1 MATEYLPNE
10 LLAYAFDSFDRD
22 SSDDLEDV
30 IENFYADG
38 AVHDAKTLIWQKYK
52 EQLPKWQDRRGNNAK
67 RREVVDIL
75 SAIKTIDQQY
85 SNGDVQPYVF
95 VAVKLKNIPNERY
108 SAEMSVRRRLSLL
121 EKQMA
126 DVLTSKLSYA
136 ATAVVGGAPAAEKGH
151 KTRTRPMVPGQ
162 PIHRVDHDDRIPGL
176 FSQQTD
182 ANHVKTVIPPA
193 DGSEVNLNDDVED
206 GVQTVGGAN
215 FTTVTKRRRK
225 QTAVYGNAND
235 DTFTARL
242 QKHELFVFQ
251 VNKNVTEDQV
261 KDYINN
267 KDVTVVSIKLMTAA
281 EAPSNSYHVVI
292 HCMDVRPIMKPEFWP
307 TGVGCRRFR
316 KKQQWSN
323 SKQ

>member
-22 SSDDLEDV
+22 CSDDLEDV

-108 SAEMSVRRRLSLL
+108 AAEMSVRSRLSLL

-126 DVLTSKLSYA
+126 EVLTSKLSYA

-151 KTRTRPMVPGQ
+151 KTCTRPMVPGQ
-162 PIHRVDHDDRIPGL
+162 PIL
-176 FSQQTD
+176 
-182 ANHVKTVIPPA
+182 
-193 DGSEVNLNDDVED
+193 
-206 GVQTVGGAN
+206 
-215 FTTVTKRRRK
+215 
-225 QTAVYGNAND
+225 
-235 DTFTARL
+235 
-242 QKHELFVFQ
+242 
-251 VNKNVTEDQV
+251 
-261 KDYINN
+261 YIQ
-267 KDVTVVSIKLMTAA
+267 S
-281 EAPSNSYHVVI
+281 
-292 HCMDVRPIMKPEFWP
+292 
-307 TGVGCRRFR
+307 
-316 KKQQWSN
+316 
-323 SKQ
+323 

>member
-1 MATEYLPNE
+1 M
-10 LLAYAFDSFDRD
+10 
-22 SSDDLEDV
+22 
-30 IENFYADG
+30 
-38 AVHDAKTLIWQKYK
+38 
-52 EQLPKWQDRRGNNAK
+52 
-67 RREVVDIL
+67 
-75 SAIKTIDQQY
+75 SAIKTNDHQY
-85 SNGDVQPYVF
+85 SNGDVQLYVF

-108 SAEMSVRRRLSLL
+108 SAKMSVRSRLSLL

-126 DVLTSKLSYA
+126 EILTSKLSYA
-136 ATAVVGGAPAAEKGH
+136 ATAVVVGAPGAESEY
-151 KTRTRPMVPGQ
+151 KTRNRPMVPGQ

-182 ANHVKTVIPPA
+182 ANRVKTVIPPA
-193 DGSEVNLNDDVED
+193 DGSEVNSNGDVED
-206 GVQTVGGAN
+206 GVQIAGGN
-215 FTTVTKRRRK
+215 FTTVTNRRRK

-235 DTFTARL
+235 DTFTAGL

-261 KDYINN
+261 KDYISKN
-267 KDVTVVSIKLMTAA
+267 DVTVVSIKLMTAA

-292 HCMDVRPIMKPEFWP
+292 HCMDVRPIINPEFWP